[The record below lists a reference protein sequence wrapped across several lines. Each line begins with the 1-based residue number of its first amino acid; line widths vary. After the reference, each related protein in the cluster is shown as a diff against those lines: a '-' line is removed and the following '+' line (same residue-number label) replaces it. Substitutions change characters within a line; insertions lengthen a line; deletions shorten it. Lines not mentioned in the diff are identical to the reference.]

1 MTEISVSYAEALYS
15 LAKEE
20 NLTESLLQ
28 QLQSLQSVFAEEP
41 KFLQL
46 LALPGISKQERCG
59 ILEDCLRDKVHPYI
73 LNFLKILTEKG
84 SIRHFADCVTAYEEA
99 YNADNGIVTVLAVTA
114 VELTAEQADRL
125 RSKLEQV
132 TGKTVK
138 LNNRIDPACL
148 GGVRLDFDGK
158 RIDGTVK
165 NRLEALRSQLNN
177 TVL

>member
-1 MTEISVSYAEALYS
+1 MTDISVSYAQALYS

-20 NLTESLLQ
+20 NLTETLLQ
-28 QLQSLQSVFAEEP
+28 QLQSLQTVFAGEP
-41 KFLQL
+41 KFVQL
-46 LALPGISKQERCG
+46 LALPGVSKQERCQV
-59 ILEDCLRDKVHPYI
+59 LEDCLRDKAHPYI

-84 SIRHFADCVTAYEEA
+84 YIRHFADCVKAYEEA
-99 YNADNGIVTVLAVTA
+99 YNADNGIVTVLVVTA
-114 VELTAEQADRL
+114 VALTAEQTDRL
-125 RSKLEQV
+125 RNKLEQV

-158 RIDGTVK
+158 RVDGTVK
-165 NRLEALRSQLNN
+165 NKLDALRIQLNN